1 MREDYIM
8 RKMEFIDDI
17 QKCIPQIDAENGKY
31 RAGDGRKERTARRN
45 YQ

>member
-31 RAGDGRKERTARRN
+31 QLQKLVLLHCN
-45 YQ
+45 